1 LKPDEEERMQRFALD
16 FATLSL
22 EAVKVD
28 DDPDPSG
35 AARAAVDVDAV
46 NESKEEDLLRI
57 EEPRSVCDRLSLPS
71 RFTYMRRKN
80 FMTPDTDVLF
90 GRKSYFQFLQ
100 LLVTVSSHVSL
111 ASVTVECLSLEPL
124 VWARVLL
131 AGWL

>member
-1 LKPDEEERMQRFALD
+1 MQRFALD

-28 DDPDPSG
+28 DDPEVDPSG

-46 NESKEEDLLRI
+46 NEAKEEDLLRI
-57 EEPRSVCDRLSLPS
+57 EEQRSVCDRLCLPS
-71 RFTYMRRKN
+71 RFSYMLRKN
-80 FMTPDTDVLF
+80 FMTPDTDVIF

-100 LLVTVSSHVSL
+100 LLVNRIESRIPGERNCRML
-111 ASVTVECLSLEPL
+111 VTGTL